1 MKIVVVG
8 GGKIGYYLCRTL
20 IEHGHDPVLIEHDS
34 STATRLADELD
45 IPVVWGDGTLM
56 EPLCTAGIETADAL
70 VAVTGDDEKNLVACQ
85 LAKMNF
91 GIKRTVA
98 KANDPKNADIMR
110 TLGIDT
116 TISAT
121 ANIAKLIEQ
130 EVDLAGVKQL
140 LPLNRGE
147 SGIFEFTLP
156 DDYCYDGKY
165 LIDLR
170 LPEESVITAIQRGG
184 ECIIPRGRTAI
195 RSGDRLLIMAK
206 NDILYKVREKLKLD

>member
-1 MKIVVVG
+1 MKIIIVG

-20 IEHGHDPVLIEHDS
+20 IEHGHAPVLIEHEEN
-34 STATRLADELD
+34 TAIRLANELD
-45 IPVVWGDGTLM
+45 IPVVWGDGTLL
-56 EPLCTAGIETADAL
+56 EPLISAGIQTADAL

-91 GIKRTVA
+91 GISRTVA
-98 KANDPKNADIMR
+98 KANDPKNADVMR
-110 TLGIDT
+110 RLGIDT

-140 LPLNRGE
+140 IALNQGE

-165 LIDLR
+165 LADIR
-170 LPEESVITAIQRGG
+170 LPDQSIITAIQRGG

-195 RSGDRLLIMAK
+195 RSGDRLLIMAR
-206 NDILYKVREKLKLD
+206 NDVIYKVLEKLKLD